1 MANPVR
7 RRVHGA
13 PREPRV
19 HAWCACAVYVRNVRA
34 RCACAVCVHGV
45 RAWCACVV
53 CVRGERARPHEP
65 AVKQL
70 SQRRRRVSALS
81 RVRAAEHGH
90 APHAEVVL
98 LQLDAVCARAGRQL
112 AWPAADRTGP
122 LRRAVLQRWLSP
134 EGGVASRDA
143 VTDECDAPRP
153 RPWERAVRHRRGAP
167 GARGEQDHWRRAYST
182 PRPHVA
188 RCWQFV
194 GSLAASHPLSDFV
207 SGELWRRHA
216 AGPHPGQRRQGEEP
230 ARVGVDTE
238 PGRRC

>member
-1 MANPVR
+1 MVCVR
-7 RRVHGA
+7 G
-13 PREPRV
+13 
-19 HAWCACAVYVRNVRA
+19 VRA
-34 RCACAVCVHGV
+34 RCACMVCVHGV
-45 RAWCACVV
+45 RACCACMV
-53 CVRGERARPHEP
+53 CVHGERARPREP

-70 SQRRRRVSALS
+70 TQRRRRVSALS

-167 GARGEQDHWRRAYST
+167 GARGEQDHMATRRIWRSR
-182 PRPHVA
+182 A
-188 RCWQFV
+188 RCC
-194 GSLAASHPLSDFV
+194 ASRFGGGVRLWLPPTPLSDFV
-207 SGELWRRHA
+207 SGWQLWWRRRL
-216 AGPHPGQRRQGEEP
+216 GLED
-230 ARVGVDTE
+230 V
-238 PGRRC
+238 